1 MKTFFRAQL
10 QTDRLILIIVLA
22 LLLEG
27 CRVTLVPDYDDSI
40 AQEILKTAK
49 RVDMFYLDM
58 LETTD
63 NENGDRAYNKMVDSY
78 VEIEVELAS
87 LLSKNKIRPLNE
99 NSIRI
104 CEITLELWVKYKE
117 EHKEDNELSDG
128 LIKLNRLTF
137 NDLFYAMLVAE
148 KAKEIISNP
157 PK

>member
-1 MKTFFRAQL
+1 MKTFFRPKL
-10 QTDRLILIIVLA
+10 QTYLIYLIIILA
-22 LLLEG
+22 FLSEG

-40 AQEILKTAK
+40 AQEILETAK
-49 RVDMFYLDM
+49 RVDKFYLDM
-58 LETTD
+58 LETTV

-104 CEITLELWVKYKE
+104 CEITLELWIKYKE

-128 LIKLNRLTF
+128 LIRLNRLTF
-137 NDLFYAMLVAE
+137 SDLFYAMLVAE

>member
-1 MKTFFRAQL
+1 MKTIFRVQL
-10 QTDRLILIIVLA
+10 RTHLLFLIIVLA
-22 LLLEG
+22 LFFEG

-40 AQEILKTAK
+40 SQEILETAK
-49 RVDMFYLDM
+49 RVDKFYLDM
-58 LETTD
+58 LETTV
-63 NENGDRAYNKMVDSY
+63 NENGDRSYDKLVDSY
-78 VEIEVELAS
+78 VEIEIELGS
-87 LLSKNKIRPLNE
+87 LLNKNKIRPLNE
-99 NSIRI
+99 NSTRI

-137 NDLFYAMLVAE
+137 SDLFYAMLVAE

>member
-1 MKTFFRAQL
+1 MKTFFKMQL
-10 QTDRLILIIVLA
+10 QTHLIYLIIILA
-22 LLLEG
+22 FLSEG

-40 AQEILKTAK
+40 AQEILETAK

-58 LETTD
+58 YETTV
-63 NENGDRAYNKMVDSY
+63 NEDAERSYDKFVKSY
-78 VEIEVELAS
+78 VEIEVELSS
-87 LLSKNKIRPLNE
+87 LLNKNKIRPLNE

-128 LIKLNRLTF
+128 LIKLNQLTF
-137 NDLFYAMLVAE
+137 SDLFYAMLVAE